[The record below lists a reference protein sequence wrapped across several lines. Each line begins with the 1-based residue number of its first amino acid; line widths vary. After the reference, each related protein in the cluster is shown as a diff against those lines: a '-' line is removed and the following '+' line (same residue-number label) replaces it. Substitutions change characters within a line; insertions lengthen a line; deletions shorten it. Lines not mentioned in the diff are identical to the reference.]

1 MNEKPSSWS
10 VSVVID
16 EICDYHVDK
25 RDDGITF
32 ERSGTHVQE
41 NPPAIGRLDAEF
53 TVERAENADD
63 AIESVRKMLAQGPG
77 QFEIIGATEISTNGS

>member
-10 VSVVID
+10 VSVVVD
-16 EICDYHVDK
+16 EIRDYHVEK

-41 NPPAIGRLDAEF
+41 NPPAIGRRDAEF
-53 TVERAENADD
+53 TVESAESAND
-63 AIESVRKMLAQGPG
+63 AIERVRKMLTLGPG
-77 QFEIIGATEISTNGS
+77 QFEIIGAAEISTNG